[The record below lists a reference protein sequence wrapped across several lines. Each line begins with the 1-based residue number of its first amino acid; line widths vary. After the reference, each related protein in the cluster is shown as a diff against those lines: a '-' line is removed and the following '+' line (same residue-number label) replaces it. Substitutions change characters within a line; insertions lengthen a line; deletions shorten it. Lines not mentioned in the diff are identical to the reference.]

1 MKKHINI
8 VGNIVGHWRSHQD
21 ELLAIWLLRIY
32 GSDVFPGVEH
42 SKIVF
47 LDKDLRQT
55 YDDDIYVGLGG
66 MLEKYRGVVF
76 DEHRENGRI
85 EGTCAAMMVAE
96 HLKLGHMSRLAPL
109 LSEALWCDVNPGVK
123 ETRLASII
131 KVMHRVKQGDDQFGT
146 YRYAAAAFNAIV
158 DGAKDSS
165 FDLRQFWKAFAAD
178 RKIDLN
184 SEIYRK
190 INRYV
195 NESFSRRNEHTTEL
209 AYIACRMDRSIVKS
223 WLGDTFGVWVKDC
236 ESFLKHVDMLKQS
249 NPLIDVQFENGIEPA
264 LMMQSD
270 NELANKAVNS
280 AYGGKPAVLV
290 VQRSSGNI
298 QVFADPER
306 GIDLTDMGAMVRM
319 AEYKIRTGKC
329 FTFESARGEGT
340 NRRCRVWHQPNQNT
354 LLNGS
359 LSHPWVSASRLT
371 LEEIQDIVE
380 HAFTET
386 GRKLWFDR
394 YFGRNSGEEKVL
406 AVSCLEDMLAQAEYK
421 QAS

>member
-1 MKKHINI
+1 MKKYIK
-8 VGNIVGHWRSHQD
+8 NIVGHWRSHLD

-32 GSDVFPGVEH
+32 GRDAFPRVEH

-47 LDKDLRQT
+47 LDKELRQT
-55 YDDDIYVGLGG
+55 YEDDIYVGLGG
-66 MLEKYRGVVF
+66 MLQNHRGFIF
-76 DEHRENGRI
+76 DEHCENGRI

-109 LSEALWCDVNPGVK
+109 LSEALWCDTNPGVK

-131 KVMHRVKQGDDQFGT
+131 KVMHRVKQGNDQFST

-209 AYIACRMDRSIVKS
+209 AYIACRMDKSIVKS

-236 ESFLKHVDMLKQS
+236 ESFLRLVEMLKVS
-249 NPLIDVQFENGIEPA
+249 NPLIDVQFEKGIEPVV
-264 LMMQSD
+264 LFQSD

-280 AYGGKPAVLV
+280 AHGGKPAVLV

-319 AEYKIRTGKC
+319 AEYKLRTGKC

-340 NRRCRVWHQPNQNT
+340 NRCCWVWHQPNPNT

-359 LSHPWVSASRLT
+359 LSHPHVPASRLT
-371 LEEIQDIVE
+371 LEHMQDIVE
-380 HAFTET
+380 HAFTES
-386 GRKLWFDR
+386 GRQLWLDR
-394 YFGRNSGEEKVL
+394 YFGRSGESVME
-406 AVSCLEDMLAQAEYK
+406 ASCLEDMLTREEYK